1 MNVQLETKNAV
12 VLTESDLKITMI
24 YPVNPLQLCSVDVK
38 LLQLISSPEDLKVLL
53 INSFYPYNMQW
64 ISTVPTLQMCKIQ
77 TPEKPRAMALKAG
90 SA

>member
-12 VLTESDLKITMI
+12 VLTESDFKDHNDLSCQPTTVIFSWCQTA
-24 YPVNPLQLCSVDVK
+24 SV
-38 LLQLISSPEDLKVLL
+38 ISSPEDLKVLL

-64 ISTVPTLQMCKIQ
+64 ISTVPALQMCKIQ

-90 SA
+90 GA